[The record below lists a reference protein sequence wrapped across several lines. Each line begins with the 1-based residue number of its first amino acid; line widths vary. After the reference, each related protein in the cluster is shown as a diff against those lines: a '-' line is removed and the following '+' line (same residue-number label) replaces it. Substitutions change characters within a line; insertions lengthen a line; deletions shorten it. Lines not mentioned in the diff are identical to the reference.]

1 MSENVLLNNNSFLY
15 ELNQKNDQIEYLTN
29 ENNQYSQLVYNLQN
43 EIFSLKSKLT
53 IDKEFTRSMKY
64 ADEESTFHVH
74 DNDDKKNMWE
84 KFSII

>member
-43 EIFSLKSKLT
+43 EIFSLKS
-53 IDKEFTRSMKY
+53 
-64 ADEESTFHVH
+64 
-74 DNDDKKNMWE
+74 
-84 KFSII
+84 

>member
-53 IDKEFTRSMKY
+53 NFNNISLQLKLSQG
-64 ADEESTFHVH
+64 
-74 DNDDKKNMWE
+74 KNIE
-84 KFSII
+84 LEN